1 MASSAICPGAQKL
14 AEAFRKLP
22 GIGPLSAQR
31 IVFQLL
37 MEENREGAR
46 ELARALEEAA
56 ERVRR
61 CPVCNTLCEGELCP
75 VCADET
81 REKDKICVV
90 ETPADEQVIE
100 NSLSYRGRYFVLGGR
115 LAPVDGVGPGELGF
129 AKLLE
134 RAQDPQVKEV
144 IIATSFT
151 AQGDAT
157 AHFVARALARRR
169 PDVRVTRLAR
179 GIPLGV
185 ELEYTDVATVAQAVI
200 SRREAK
206 ES

>member
-1 MASSAICPGAQKL
+1 M
-14 AEAFRKLP
+14 EAFHELP

-37 MEENREGAR
+37 MEEDRANAR
-46 ELARALEEAA
+46 RLASALQDAI

-61 CPVCNTLCEGELCP
+61 CPVCNTLCEGGLCA
-75 VCADET
+75 VCADEA
-81 REKDKICVV
+81 REVDKICVV
-90 ETPADEQVIE
+90 ETPADELVIE
-100 NSLSYRGRYFVLGGR
+100 NSLAYRGRYFVLGGR
-115 LAPVDGVGPGELGF
+115 LAPIDDVGPGKLGF
-129 AKLLE
+129 AKLVE
-134 RAQDPQVKEV
+134 RISSPEVKEV

-157 AHFVARALARRR
+157 AHFIARAVSKHR

-185 ELEYTDVATVAQAVI
+185 ELEYTDLATVAQAVI

-206 ES
+206 D